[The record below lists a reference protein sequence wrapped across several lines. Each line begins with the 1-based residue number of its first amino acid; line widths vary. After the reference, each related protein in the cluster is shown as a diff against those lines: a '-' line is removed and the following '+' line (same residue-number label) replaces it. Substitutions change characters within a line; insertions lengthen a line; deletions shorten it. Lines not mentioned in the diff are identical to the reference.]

1 MYRYTFLNLQTKHVF
16 FETDDLKDLLNF
28 YHKVPRRLTHDLAIQ
43 DNETGELVRIKYA
56 KNRKEN

>member
-16 FETDDLKDLLNF
+16 FESNIWKNVLNF

-43 DNETGELVRIKYA
+43 DNETGELVRVKYA